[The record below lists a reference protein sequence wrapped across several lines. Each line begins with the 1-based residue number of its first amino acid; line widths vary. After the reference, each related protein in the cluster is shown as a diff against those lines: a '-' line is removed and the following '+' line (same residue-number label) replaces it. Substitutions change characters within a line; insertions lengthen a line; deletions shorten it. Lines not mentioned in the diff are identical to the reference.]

1 MRPHSSKSIESATPL
16 LYSQTSCE
24 NATSSSD
31 TSPLASNKE
40 VPPPRTEP
48 EKYKRYINIFIIII
62 IIIIIIYYRT
72 SI

>member
-1 MRPHSSKSIESATPL
+1 MRPHSSNSIESATPL

-31 TSPLASNKE
+31 TFPLASNKE
-40 VPPPRTEP
+40 VPPPPRTEP

-62 IIIIIIYYRT
+62 IIIIIYYRT